1 MNMKYFLAPA
11 VLVVVGVLAC
21 GAMGDT
27 FLQGLAG
34 PTGLANEGSQGSS
47 AANDRFLDSS
57 SFIGA
62 PYDWSGVGNNGGSW
76 ATMISPSYFLSA
88 NHDHPA
94 PGSTVTFHLDNNPNG
109 PTESYTVDITY
120 YQTVYDGQGSDLYL
134 GKLTTPVSS
143 NIAKYPVLSLG
154 SDADYYGMTIMT
166 YGNPNRVGMSN
177 VNNDFLLSD
186 DGVSP
191 PTLHHGIDDLPLQG
205 YGLTRVMYFNYYANG
220 GQQGANEAYLEG
232 GDSGGPSFAVANG
245 SLALLGIHFVD
256 SGPVYDGATS
266 GDSFVP
272 FYVDQL
278 DANMVGQQVTLA
290 VVPEPVTMVSLFIG
304 LAGLA
309 GHIRK
314 RIQK

>member
-1 MNMKYFLAPA
+1 MNMKCFLAPA
-11 VLVVVGVLAC
+11 VLLVVGVLAC

-47 AANDRFLDSS
+47 VTNDRFQNSP

-88 NHDHPA
+88 NHDHPG

-109 PTESYTVDITY
+109 PTQTYTVDSTF

-143 NIAKYPVLSLG
+143 SIAKYPVLSLG
-154 SDADYYGMTIMT
+154 SDAAYTNMTIYT
-166 YGNPNRVGMSN
+166 YGNPNRVGM
-177 VNNDFLLSD
+177 NNINGDFMFSD
-186 DGVSP
+186 NGGP
-191 PTLHHGIDDLPLQG
+191 ATLHHGIDDLNLAG
-205 YGLTRVMYFNYYANG
+205 YGLTRVMYYSYNATG
-220 GQQGANEAYLEG
+220 GQGANEAYLEG
-232 GDSGGPSFAVANG
+232 GDSGGPSFAVWNG
-245 SLALLGIHFVD
+245 SLALLGTHFVD
-256 SGPVYDGATS
+256 DGPVYDGAPS

-272 FYVDQL
+272 FYVNQL
-278 DANMVGQQVTLA
+278 DANMVGEQVTLS
-290 VVPEPVTMVSLFIG
+290 VVPEPVTMVTLLGGLVG
-304 LAGLA
+304 LAA
-309 GHIRK
+309 HIRK
-314 RIQK
+314 RNRK

>member
-1 MNMKYFLAPA
+1 MKCFLVPA
-11 VLVVVGVLAC
+11 ILVVVGLLSC

-47 AANDRFLDSS
+47 PANDRFVDSP

-76 ATMISPSYFLSA
+76 ATMISPSYFVSA

-94 PGSTVTFHLDNNPNG
+94 PGSTITFHLDNNPNG
-109 PTESYTVDITY
+109 PTESYTVDSTF
-120 YQTVYDGQGSDLYL
+120 YQTQYGGQGSDLYL

-154 SDADYYGMTIMT
+154 SDAAYTNMPIYT
-166 YGNPNRVGMSN
+166 YGYPNRVGM
-177 VNNDFLLSD
+177 NNINGDFLYSE

-191 PTLHHGIDDLPLQG
+191 PTLHHGINDLNLPG
-205 YGLTRVMYFNYYANG
+205 YGLTRVMYYSYNATG
-220 GQQGANEAYLEG
+220 GQGANEAYLEG
-232 GDSGGPSFAVANG
+232 GDSGGPSFAVWNG
-245 SLALLGIHFVD
+245 ALALLGIHFVD
-256 SGPVYDGATS
+256 DGRVYDGAPS

-272 FYVDQL
+272 FYVNQL
-278 DANMVGQQVTLA
+278 DANMVGEQVTLS

-314 RIQK
+314 RIRK